1 MRKLFKV
8 SFAEYWDDDS
18 NIYIISDGFDEAAE
32 KALIIKMK
40 EQHVEIGTIDEDGDL
55 ITELPKPPKV
65 RNVELLTE
73 NCYGI
78 KDR

>member
-1 MRKLFKV
+1 MKKLFKV
-8 SFAEYWDDDS
+8 SFTDDYWSEDGCV
-18 NIYIISDGFDEAAE
+18 YIISNGFDEAAE
-32 KALIIKMK
+32 KALIIKEK
-40 EQHVEIGTIDEDGDL
+40 EQDEIGILDEDGDL
-55 ITELPKPPKV
+55 ITGPPKPPRV